1 MNLQETDYGE
11 SFVNETVLTSTIIEN
26 KALTKLVVGKFNTR
40 IFLYIFIL
48 TIFYILIYTT
58 I

>member
-40 IFLYIFIL
+40 IFLYIFII
-48 TIFYILIYTT
+48 TIFIY
-58 I
+58 